1 MGDYKM
7 EKKKVIVYSTP
18 TCPYCVMVKKYL
30 KENNVEFQDINVAED
45 QEKAKEM
52 VDKTGQMGVPVVQIE
67 NEYVIGFDKDKI
79 NELLGIEEE

>member
-1 MGDYKM
+1 M